1 MITTQENIADRLS
14 TEILQGNKYFED
26 LMTKVSR
33 VAVNHLFNSSI
44 ERYLPSTKEVI
55 HVLRFADI
63 LSSSTNSEA
72 RNISFQI
79 ISALNSDFGND
90 SAYQLY
96 SQAVLSRLGNFPGI
110 NYVTN
115 KDQHITRLPLERE
128 VEKDYKRI
136 AHSVPGHEDFV
147 FTDSQF
153 TLFSVL
159 KKSKF
164 FSFSGP
170 TSMGKSFIIKAFIR
184 LSLENTPPENIAI
197 IVPTRALIN
206 QFAID
211 LRIELG
217 TDLKEKN
224 YRIITNSNVTELAS
238 ASKQNYIFILTPER
252 LISYISQKEN
262 PSLGYLFIDE
272 AHKIADEKD
281 ARSVTSYA
289 SIERTLKKFP
299 NINLYFASPNVSN
312 PEIFLKLFNKS
323 QENRFHTT
331 ESPVSQNIVFVDFIG
346 KTITH
351 HVGATPKVLE
361 TSVFDHYQNANE
373 FIEGIG
379 ANVSNII
386 YCNSKS
392 VTLQKSLEFF
402 NSISSKKMGSEEIP
416 NTELKKAARKI
427 RSFVHKDF
435 YLAEFLD
442 AGVAYHHGT
451 LPQIIR
457 NIIEDLYRNEYIKF
471 MFCTSTL
478 LEGVNMPAK
487 NIFILTNKRNLSPFK
502 PIDFWNL
509 AGRAGRLNKELYGNI
524 YCIKEDEKAWDK
536 SDVLFKRGEI
546 ELTPTVI
553 SKTDHNLKKLEKLL
567 QNKSV
572 SGTQEEQEILKYIAN
587 IICIDTMQIEAN
599 YQSPLID
606 KLIQANREK
615 ILEYAK
621 TKVGNIKIPLTIL
634 NSNQSIDIQV
644 QNKVFASL
652 KRKSGTPTSIKLP
665 NKVDYD
671 NCLKILQEFYA
682 LYEWGDYEKG
692 IKSKESLKY
701 FAVLMNQWIS
711 GKSLNQ
717 IINESINYQEQHTVA
732 FYIDHANVGPF
743 NREDKKHVNVLI
755 GYIIDDIEK
764 KLRFTFEKYFNHY
777 YLILVDL
784 LGEQNAGQNWALLL
798 EYGTQ
803 NRTVIALQNLGY
815 SRHTATYIYNNHRE
829 CLIIDDDKLVSIDF
843 ERLLSRIDR
852 DSIEYD
858 EIITMS

>member
-1 MITTQENIADRLS
+1 MTTAQGNIADRLS
-14 TEILQGNKYFED
+14 NEILNGNKYFED
-26 LMTKVSR
+26 LMAKISR

-44 ERYLPSTKEVI
+44 EKYLPTKKEVT

-63 LSSSTNSEA
+63 LSSSTNSDA
-72 RNISFQI
+72 RNLSFQI
-79 ISALNSDFGND
+79 VSALNSDFKD
-90 SAYQLY
+90 DPAYQLY
-96 SQAVLSRLGNFPGI
+96 SQAVLSKLGNFPGI
-110 NYVTN
+110 NYITN
-115 KDQHITRLPLERE
+115 KDRNTAKLPVERE
-128 VEKDYKRI
+128 VEKDYKKI
-136 AHSVPGHEDFV
+136 THSVPGHEGFV

-153 TLFSVL
+153 ELFSVL

-211 LRIELG
+211 LRTELG
-217 TDLKEKN
+217 VDLKEKN
-224 YRIITNSNVTELAS
+224 YRIITNSNVTELA
-238 ASKQNYIFILTPER
+238 ATTRQNYIFILTPER
-252 LISYISQKEN
+252 LISYVSQNEN
-262 PSLGYLFIDE
+262 PSLGYLFVDE

-281 ARSVTSYA
+281 ARSVTSYT
-289 SIERTLKKFP
+289 SIERTIKKFP

-312 PEIFLKLFNKS
+312 PEVFLKLFNKS
-323 QENRFHTT
+323 VENKFHTT
-331 ESPVSQNIVFVDFIG
+331 ESPVSQNIVFIDFIAR
-346 KTITH
+346 TVSH
-351 HVGATPKVLE
+351 HVGVTSTPLE
-361 TSVFDHYQNANE
+361 TTMFDHYQSANN
-373 FIEGIG
+373 FIESVG

-392 VTLQKSLEFF
+392 VTLQKSLEFYE
-402 NSISSKKMGSEEIP
+402 SLTTKRTGLEESASA
-416 NTELKKAARKI
+416 ELKKAAQKI
-427 RSFVHKDF
+427 KSFVHKDF
-435 YLAEFLD
+435 YLAEFLN

-457 NIIEDLYRNEYIKF
+457 NIIEELYRNEHIKF

-509 AGRAGRLNKELYGNI
+509 AGRAGRLNKELFGNI

-536 SDVLFKRGEI
+536 TDLLFKRGEI

-553 SKTDHNLKKLEKLL
+553 SKTDRNLQKIEKLL
-567 QNKSV
+567 LNKTI

-599 YQSPLID
+599 YHSPLIN
-606 KLIQANREK
+606 KLIQANKEK

-621 TKVGNIKIPLTIL
+621 SKVSNIKIPLAIL
-634 NSNQSIDIQV
+634 NANQSIDIQI

-652 KRKSGTPTSIKLP
+652 KRRSSAPTNIKLP
-665 NKVDYD
+665 HKVDYD
-671 NCLKILQEFYA
+671 NCLKILQDFYS

-692 IKSKESLKY
+692 VKSKESLKY
-701 FAVLMNQWIS
+701 YAVLMNQWIS

-717 IINESINYQEQHTVA
+717 IINESINYQEQHASA

-743 NREDKKHVNVLI
+743 NREDKRHVNVLI

-777 YLILVDL
+777 YLILVEL

-815 SRHTATYIYNNHRE
+815 SRHTATFIYNNHRE
-829 CLIIDDDKLVSIDF
+829 CLIVDNDKLVGIDIQK
-843 ERLLSRIDR
+843 LLSRIDG
-852 DSIEYD
+852 DSIEFD
-858 EIITMS
+858 EIVTMS